1 MKETPPREACRVRLT
16 YHVIVMVI
24 LVVVTVLLYNHGL
37 AAIPL
42 ILLSAQ
48 LFWLTYLG
56 LRHLKKR
63 T

>member
-1 MKETPPREACRVRLT
+1 MRLT

-42 ILLSAQ
+42 IMLSAQ
-48 LFWLTYLG
+48 RFWLTYLG